1 MVKAENNDSQR
12 DNMIL
17 KPGEKVFVIHRQM
30 VPGDARRHFFGVVEA
45 CVGDLAR
52 VTGRVFSLDSRTN
65 QFVPRDLPRTR
76 IIPLGSGGV
85 IVNILPNSVN
95 VEKIAYNSV
104 QGGQLHIT
112 DGAKWHLDINSS

>member
-1 MVKAENNDSQR
+1 
-12 DNMIL
+12 MIL

-30 VPGDARRHFFGVVEA
+30 VTGDARRHFFGVVEA

-85 IVNILPNSVN
+85 IVNILPGTVN
-95 VEKIAYNSV
+95 IEKIGYSSV

-112 DGAKWHLDINSS
+112 DGTKWHLDINSP